1 MEHMMELVV
10 NKVVE
15 QGFSV
20 FVLAVALWYLHVKL
34 TKVEN
39 KITECEQDR
48 LKLWEKIA
56 QLQN

>member
-1 MEHMMELVV
+1 MDHVMETVLS
-10 NKVVE
+10 KVIE

-20 FVLAVALWYLHVKL
+20 FVLAIALWYLHVKL

-48 LKLWEKIA
+48 LKLWERIA
-56 QLQN
+56 QLHD

>member
-1 MEHMMELVV
+1 MELVV

-39 KITECEQDR
+39 KISECEQDR
-48 LKLWEKIA
+48 LKLWERIA
-56 QLQN
+56 QLHD

>member
-1 MEHMMELVV
+1 MEHMMELIV

-48 LKLWEKIA
+48 LKLWERIA
-56 QLQN
+56 QLHD

>member
-39 KITECEQDR
+39 KISECEQDR
-48 LKLWEKIA
+48 LKLWERIA
-56 QLQN
+56 QLHD

>member
-1 MEHMMELVV
+1 MEHMMEVV
-10 NKVVE
+10 ANKVLE

-34 TKVEN
+34 TKVES
-39 KITECEQDR
+39 KISECEQDR

-56 QLQN
+56 QLHN